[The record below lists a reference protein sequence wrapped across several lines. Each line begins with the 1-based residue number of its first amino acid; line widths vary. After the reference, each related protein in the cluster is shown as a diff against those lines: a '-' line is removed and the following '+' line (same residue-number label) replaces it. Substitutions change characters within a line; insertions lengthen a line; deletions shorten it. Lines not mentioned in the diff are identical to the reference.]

1 MTSNSDDKYIFNIK
15 TVQSGAVRI
24 LIEALKEILTDG
36 NITIDQN
43 GIKLIAMDSTHSV
56 LIHLKLE
63 AQNFEFFNCNT
74 PITIGLNML
83 NLFKLIKTMTNSET
97 LTLFIEKNNEN
108 QLGII
113 IHNSEKN
120 SQTTYKLNL
129 LDIQEDE
136 INIPPAEFETELTLP
151 SCDFQKI
158 IRDMIN
164 IGEDIEITSI
174 GNQLKLI
181 CNGEFAHQETVL
193 GETNN
198 GLKFSTTQSPE
209 LPIQGVF
216 SLKYLLLFTK
226 CTNLCNQIQ
235 FYIKNDYPLVIKYAV
250 ASLGSI
256 KLCLAPNT

>member
-1 MTSNSDDKYIFNIK
+1 MASNSDDKYIFNIK
-15 TVQSGAVRI
+15 TVQSGAIRI

-36 NITIDQN
+36 NITIDNN

-63 AQNFEFFNCNT
+63 AQNFEYFKCNK
-74 PITIGLNML
+74 PITIGINML

-129 LDIQEDE
+129 LDIQMDE

-174 GNQLKLI
+174 GNQLKLV